1 MEREEREER
10 EERNEDNSIHEE
22 LSTSHHDPLIRV
34 LHYCIR
40 ICIKFLAVL
49 MVFVIFLGVL
59 DVVYQ
64 LYNDLITPP
73 LLYLSVSEI
82 FAIFGTF
89 MVVLIAVEIFINIR
103 LYLGSNV
110 LPIQL
115 VIATAL
121 MAIARKVIVL
131 DLKETPPEYVY
142 AIGVVTLALGVTY
155 WLISGSGRMHK
166 REPEGEGALSAPSQ
180 SAESLR

>member
-1 MEREEREER
+1 MEREEE
-10 EERNEDNSIHEE
+10 NDDSSIHQE
-22 LSTSHHDPLIRV
+22 LSTKHHDPLIRV
-34 LHYCIR
+34 LHYAIR
-40 ICIKFLAVL
+40 ICIKLLAVL

-64 LYNDLITPP
+64 LYNDLSTPP

-103 LYLGSNV
+103 LYLGSNT

-131 DLKETPPEYVY
+131 DLKETPAEYVY

-155 WLISGSGRMHK
+155 WLVAISMHK
-166 REPEGEGALSAPSQ
+166 PETDT
-180 SAESLR
+180 